1 MREQINKLLWF
12 IFLKAGKDLKNIWT
26 HIGPAA
32 FLFLKFGSLP
42 EDDFVFFICLMS
54 YNYR

>member
-26 HIGPAA
+26 HVGPAA

-42 EDDFVFFICLMS
+42 EDDCIFYMFDVL
-54 YNYR
+54 